1 MEEFEM
7 LKKLF
12 NDKEKENKKLKDE
25 LIECRVPKNNQSN
38 LSYSNNVQPDSD
50 RSYIQSKNNFTNNK
64 NEANSSQYS
73 NKYSTNDCNKDE
85 FIFSPSNKITES
97 NSNNPNNNINT
108 SKLLNIIDNERYL
121 ERDKPTKIN
130 EISAIFPN
138 ENYFTMA
145 NERVNEIRR
154 ADKPD
159 QLILTKENTDQIDFQ
174 IKLKLKEEEIM

>member
-1 MEEFEM
+1 M
-7 LKKLF
+7 
-12 NDKEKENKKLKDE
+12 
-25 LIECRVPKNNQSN
+25 
-38 LSYSNNVQPDSD
+38 
-50 RSYIQSKNNFTNNK
+50 
-64 NEANSSQYS
+64 
-73 NKYSTNDCNKDE
+73 
-85 FIFSPSNKITES
+85 
-97 NSNNPNNNINT
+97 
-108 SKLLNIIDNERYL
+108 